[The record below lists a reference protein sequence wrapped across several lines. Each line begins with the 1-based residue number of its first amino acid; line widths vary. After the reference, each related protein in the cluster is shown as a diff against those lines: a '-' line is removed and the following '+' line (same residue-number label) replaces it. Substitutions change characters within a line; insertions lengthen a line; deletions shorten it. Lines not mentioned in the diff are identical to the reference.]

1 VTTNALLDAT
11 GHLAVGAHVPS
22 PERGYWVFGQ
32 EKPLPFDLPT
42 LRAYASRFFD
52 TKLGFSVEKVGVAP
66 THDLTFVMVHR
77 AEVSGTVPVEVR
89 PASAEDHE
97 RAFAV
102 ERSLEGGHGGGLA
115 TLAARCPRIFVV
127 HEPEGLAIPA
137 LLVTC
142 ILSGTSLGP
151 ALTIDGSALF
161 GVRSGRARLDAL
173 LASGSI

>member
-1 VTTNALLDAT
+1 MTTNALLDAT

-32 EKPLPFDLPT
+32 ERPPPFDLAA

-52 TKLGFSVEKVGVAP
+52 TKLGFSVEKKGDAP
-66 THDLTFVMVHR
+66 SHDLTFVMVHHDH
-77 AEVSGTVPVEVR
+77 ASGTVPVEVR

-102 ERSLEGGHGGGLA
+102 ERSLAGDHGGGLA
-115 TLAARCPRIFVV
+115 TLAARCPRLFVV

-151 ALTIDGSALF
+151 ALAIDGSALF
-161 GVRSGRARLDAL
+161 GVRSGRARLEAL
-173 LASGSI
+173 LAQRSA